1 MRFRILGSVGVV
13 AGQSELVIPGE
24 RVRTLLAALLL
35 RADQVVP
42 AEQLLYD
49 VWGEDLPANPRS
61 AMQAAVSRLRQA
73 TGAEVQH
80 AYGGYRIA
88 LDGHEL
94 DLTQFR
100 DRVASASAADA
111 EERLDLLTAALR
123 LHQGDVLRGASTG
136 TLARRFGPGLRD
148 EWLDVRE
155 QRAEALLL
163 LGQVDGAAA
172 ELVALTNDSPL
183 RERAWLFLL
192 QALQAAGRTA
202 EALAAYEKVRQL
214 LADELGADPSPELRD
229 LHQQLLDSERAAAWT
244 ARTRLPL
251 PVTGFIGRD
260 DETAKALDLL
270 TQDDGLPVLLLSG
283 LPGVG
288 KSALATRI
296 AHAAKHRFPDGQWF
310 VRLRDRPA
318 DAVVGELLGYCGI
331 SASAVPDSPR
341 ARTETYREALAGR
354 RVLLVLDDAMS
365 AADVH
370 ALLPNSAGCAVVVTS
385 RQSLADLSITA
396 GASGMLLAPLTPDQS
411 TTFLRTT
418 GEFAAAGA
426 AEELS
431 ELCAGLPLALRI
443 AAAGARMLPPS
454 KLAAYVS
461 LLRKSRIEGLSGAL
475 GSHGVRESFDLSYN
489 ALDLQPRRLFGL
501 LGLHPGDE
509 FGAGVAAALLG
520 TSTAEAGRTLQE
532 LADASLLIRTDVER
546 YRFHDLVREYAEDQ
560 APADR
565 AAAVARMLDWY
576 QFSAVAAEALI
587 HDADLGQ
594 LVSRRSVDEVRVQA
608 PADESA
614 ALDWYDTE
622 WENLTAL
629 ARWAAAAGEPDLT
642 WQLPGLLWSYVAL
655 RRRWQDHRELYTAA
669 VEAAK
674 DQERLDGAAW
684 VALYLGNTQLYI
696 GDLAAAAESYQEVVR
711 LSRLIGNTDREAAGH
726 GNAGL
731 VLHTMGDLRGAIS
744 CYEAALELERPGS
757 GRAQTLNNLAS
768 CLRRLGALDE
778 ARAAAA
784 EAAEVY
790 RCLDQRSALGFAVG
804 NLADVCLA
812 QGDLE
817 AARGYLSECLEIAR
831 DFEMVR
837 LEAEACA
844 VLALIHEAAGEA
856 AAAATAARSAIDLMG
871 RISTPETATIAERVE
886 HLLG

>member
-251 PVTGFIGRD
+251 PVTGFIGRE
-260 DETAKALDLL
+260 DETTKTLDLL
-270 TQDDGLPVLLLSG
+270 SDDDGLPVVVLSG

-296 AHAAKHRFPDGQWF
+296 AHAAKPRFPDGQWF
-310 VRLRDRPA
+310 VRLRSRSV
-318 DAVVGELLGYCGI
+318 DAVLVELLGYCGI
-331 SASAVPDSPR
+331 SSDAVPDDPR
-341 ARTETYREALAGR
+341 GRADTYRELLSGR
-354 RVLLVLDDAMS
+354 RVLLVLDDATS
-365 AADVH
+365 AAEVE
-370 ALLPNSAGCAVVVTS
+370 AVLPNHAGCAVIVTS
-385 RQSLADLSITA
+385 RSSLGELAVTA
-396 GASGMLLAPLTPDQS
+396 GASSVAVEVLTADEAAG
-411 TTFLRTT
+411 FLRKTVRST
-418 GEFAAAGA
+418 DDGALWELAG
-426 AEELS
+426 
-431 ELCAGLPLALRI
+431 LCAGLPLALRI
-443 AAAGARMLPPS
+443 AAAAARTLP
-454 KLAAYVS
+454 AAQLTSYVDR
-461 LLRKSRIEGLSGAL
+461 LRTDRLGRLSRSVGDQ
-475 GSHGVRESFDLSYN
+475 GVRESFDLSYG
-489 ALDLQPRRLFGL
+489 ALPAQLRRLFGVL
-501 LGLHPGDE
+501 ALHPGDD
-509 FGAGVAAALLG
+509 FGPGVAAALLG
-520 TSTAEAGRTLQE
+520 AGTPVAAVGLDQ
-532 LADASLLIRTDVER
+532 LAAANLLIRVGVDR
-546 YRFHDLVREYAEDQ
+546 YRFHDLVREYAQGLEVTGREQ
-560 APADR
+560 AAH
-565 AAAVARMLDWY
+565 RMLDWY
-576 QFSAVAAEALI
+576 
-587 HDADLGQ
+587 
-594 LVSRRSVDEVRVQA
+594 LVSGLNARRVLYAGGAERYVGAIDPVVE
-608 PADESA
+608 PARPTSE
-614 ALDWYDTE
+614 LDGYDWFDTE
-622 WENLTAL
+622 WDNLVA
-629 ARWAAAAGEPDLT
+629 AIYWAGT
-642 WQLPGLLWSYVAL
+642 HGHSNRCWQLAGTTWPYISH
-655 RRRWQDHRELYTAA
+655 RRRWQDHR
-669 VEAAK
+669 
-674 DQERLDGAAW
+674 
-684 VALYLGNTQLYI
+684 ALYLFAIERARAERRPDGEALMLGWLGSAQIYARDRAAASATFAEMRRLSRAIADRSAEAIAVRGSALVLHWQN
-696 GDLAAAAESYQEVVR
+696 DAAAALALYRETLELHDQ
-711 LSRLIGNTDREAAGH
+711 LIGRAESLNNIADCLYRLGDLEAA
-726 GNAGL
+726 
-731 VLHTMGDLRGAIS
+731 
-744 CYEAALELERPGS
+744 
-757 GRAQTLNNLAS
+757 
-768 CLRRLGALDE
+768 
-778 ARAAAA
+778 
-784 EAAEVY
+784 
-790 RCLDQRSALGFAVG
+790 RSAAVQAIRTYESVNSRHG
-804 NLADVCLA
+804 IAIANGTLAEICLV

-817 AARGYLSECLEIAR
+817 AAERLISSSLAI
-831 DFEMVR
+831 VR
-837 LEAEACA
+837 ELGAVVLEAEGTA
-844 VLALIHEAAGEA
+844 VLALIHESAQRQDLARKTARQAADLLQDAGA
-856 AAAATAARSAIDLMG
+856 NVFVAR
-871 RISTPETATIAERVE
+871 IA
-886 HLLG
+886 HLLP